1 METSQTETYKSMTAV
16 SWELFGFTFSGQEAA
31 HFIFCLSLY
40 KNLTSQFRGHQTLMV
55 VITFKSFI
63 NLQRDNTHVQDTN

>member
-16 SWELFGFTFSGQEAA
+16 SWELFGFTFSA

>member
-16 SWELFGFTFSGQEAA
+16 SWELFGFTFSG

-63 NLQRDNTHVQDTN
+63 NLHRDNTHVQDTN

>member
-1 METSQTETYKSMTAV
+1 METSQTETYKSLTAV
-16 SWELFGFTFSGQEAA
+16 SWELFGFTFSG

>member
-16 SWELFGFTFSGQEAA
+16 SWELFGFTFSG

-40 KNLTSQFRGHQTLMV
+40 KNLTSQFQGHQTLMV